1 MHSNTKETIKMK
13 VFPKGQVVI
22 PVSLR
27 KKYHI
32 EIGDQIEVI
41 SGPDGILL
49 KPAGKDKNKASLTD
63 RLFGIFGEYASKKQ
77 KLSKDDI
84 ARATETG
91 FTEGWTE

>member
-1 MHSNTKETIKMK
+1 MK

-27 KKYHI
+27 RQYQI
-32 EIGDQIEVI
+32 EIGDRIEAI

-49 KPAGKDKNKASLTD
+49 KPDGKTKNKASLTD
-63 RLFGIFGEYASKKQ
+63 RLFGIFGRYASKKQ

-84 ARATETG
+84 SAATETG
-91 FTEGWTE
+91 FAERWQK

>member
-1 MHSNTKETIKMK
+1 MHSNSKNSIKMK

-49 KPAGKDKNKASLTD
+49 KPAVKKNEASLTD
-63 RLFGIFGEYASKKQ
+63 RLFGIFGQYTSKEQ
-77 KLSKDDI
+77 KLSKNDI
-84 ARATETG
+84 AGATEAG
-91 FTEGWTE
+91 FTEGWKA

>member
-1 MHSNTKETIKMK
+1 MHSNQEETMKMK

-22 PVSLR
+22 PISLR

-41 SGPDGILL
+41 SGPEGILL
-49 KPAGKDKNKASLTD
+49 KPAAKNKNNASLTD
-63 RLFGIFGEYASKKQ
+63 RLFGIFSEYACKDK

-91 FTEGWTE
+91 FTERWTE